1 MDHLDLDHFRV
12 DVTDQDIAVA
22 RHLWIIARD
31 DGDTPDG
38 RVATLF
44 HDLCMLMSAQ
54 AQQMADDFRAT
65 R

>member
-22 RHLWIIARD
+22 RHLWIVARD
-31 DGDTPDG
+31 DGDTPDA

-44 HDLCMLMSAQ
+44 RDLCMLMSAQ

>member
-22 RHLWIIARD
+22 RRLWLLARD
-31 DGDTPDG
+31 DEDTPDS

-44 HDLCMLMSAQ
+44 QDLFRLMSAQ
-54 AQQMADDFRAT
+54 AQQMADDFRAS